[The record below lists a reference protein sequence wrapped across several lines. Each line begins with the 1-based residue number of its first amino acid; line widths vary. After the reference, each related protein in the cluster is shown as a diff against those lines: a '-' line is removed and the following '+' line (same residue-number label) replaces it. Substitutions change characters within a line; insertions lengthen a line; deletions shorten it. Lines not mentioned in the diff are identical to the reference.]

1 MFLKKIRAWILGF
14 LIWIVYRLLSWTWTL
29 KIEEPAEMQRLLRE
43 SGPLVLAH
51 WHGDELALIH
61 LSRRYRI
68 ATMVSQSSD
77 GALMN
82 VVLRLLGACT
92 TRGSSSRGSVG
103 GLKGLFTLV
112 RQGHPLS
119 FAVDGPRGP
128 RHEVKPGVF
137 EMSRVLSAPIY
148 AGQIYCDRFWISQK
162 SWNKAILPKPF
173 AQLSI
178 RWVELPVRLTKDD
191 DPRDPRFSEA
201 LKARL
206 LG

>member
-1 MFLKKIRAWILGF
+1 MRAWILGF
-14 LIWIVYRLLSWTWTL
+14 LIWLVYRLLSWTWRI
-29 KIEEPAEMQRLLRE
+29 KIEEPTRMQRLLQERQ
-43 SGPLVLAH
+43 PLLLAH

-82 VVLRLLGACT
+82 VVLHLLGAST

-103 GLKGLFTLV
+103 GLKGLFKQV
-112 RQGHPLS
+112 RRGHSLS

-137 EMSRVLSAPIY
+137 EMSRVLSAPIF
-148 AGQIYCDRFWISQK
+148 AGQVHCDRFWISVK

-173 AQLSI
+173 ARLSI
-178 RWVELPVRLTKDD
+178 RWVELPVQVGKDD

-201 LKARL
+201 LKTRL